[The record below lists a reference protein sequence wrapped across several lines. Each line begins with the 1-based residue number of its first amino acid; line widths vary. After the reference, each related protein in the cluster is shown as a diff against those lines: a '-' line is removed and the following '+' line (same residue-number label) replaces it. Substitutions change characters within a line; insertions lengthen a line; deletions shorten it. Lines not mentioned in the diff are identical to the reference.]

1 MPAIFFVFIV
11 ILFQRANTMMA
22 QSINPLFV
30 KYVLHTSLIYVGI
43 ATAVYAASTLLVRY
57 IVSIRVKPAHITKFI
72 IAGMIL
78 FSIAMLGYFFS
89 NSLIEFL
96 LFVVISGF
104 ATAII
109 MPFLLSL
116 VNFVSDK
123 KDIEKNLTIY
133 SLMLSLAL
141 VIGPLLG
148 TIMLSVFSIR
158 YIYLLLFVFAVA
170 GLFFA
175 MKINKTAKNK
185 IKEKL
190 RQSDNTADSISDPQH
205 SDNVFINKNLAASKN
220 YTNRNSQSDDN
231 TFINKNS
238 GGINGIEPENKIS
251 DNSNNQYNN
260 YNNIKIKQKKD
271 RLIFRLFKNK
281 KFLEVVFYNT
291 VFSIC
296 FASIVAFGGVYAR
309 NNFQAPYFLITL
321 LFAIFF
327 ISSLITRLVLL
338 FFTKKGKI
346 KQKMNIMNISILLSS
361 LSFAAMVLS
370 NNIIFYA
377 LALVLL
383 GIPHALI
390 FPVGTMRISEVVE
403 VKQIVAANTIYQ
415 SNFDIGG
422 IIGPLFLSY
431 IGEAYS
437 IKFVFFL
444 LAVFLGLAF
453 ILGRVFMKLLN

>member
-11 ILFQRANTMMA
+11 ILFQRANTMMV

-30 KYVLHTSLIYVGI
+30 KYVLHTNLVYVGI

-57 IVSIRVKPAHITKFI
+57 AVSIRVKPAHITKFI
-72 IAGMIL
+72 ITGMIL
-78 FSIAMLGYFFS
+78 FSIAVLGYFFS

-96 LFVVISGF
+96 FFVVISGF

-133 SLMLSLAL
+133 SLMLSIAL

-148 TIMLSVFSIR
+148 TLMLSVFSIR

-190 RQSDNTADSISDPQH
+190 AQADSID
-205 SDNVFINKNLAASKN
+205 DGIGYNKVFINNNGNGSGIDAAAASLIAAEKKIKN
-220 YTNRNSQSDDN
+220 
-231 TFINKNS
+231 
-238 GGINGIEPENKIS
+238 
-251 DNSNNQYNN
+251 NSNNKD
-260 YNNIKIKQKKD
+260 NNIKIKQKKD

-291 VFSIC
+291 VFSIS

-309 NNFQAPYFLITL
+309 NNFKAPYFLITL

-327 ISSLITRLVLL
+327 ISSLVTRLVLL
-338 FFTKKGKI
+338 FFTKKVKI
-346 KQKMNIMNISILLSS
+346 KQKMNIMNVSILLSS
-361 LSFAAMVLS
+361 LSFIAMVLS

-390 FPVGTMRISEVVE
+390 FPIGTMRISEVVE

-437 IKFVFFL
+437 IKFIFFL
-444 LAVFLGLAF
+444 LAIFLGLAF
-453 ILGRVFMKLLN
+453 ILGRVFMKLIN

>member
-11 ILFQRANTMMA
+11 ILFQRANTMMV

-30 KYVLHTSLIYVGI
+30 KYILHTNLVYVGI
-43 ATAVYAASTLLVRY
+43 ATAVYAASTLSVRY
-57 IVSIRVKPAHITKFI
+57 IVSIRVKPVHITKFI
-72 IAGMIL
+72 IVGMIL
-78 FSIAMLGYFFS
+78 FSMTMLGYFFS
-89 NSLIEFL
+89 DSLLEFL

-141 VIGPLLG
+141 VIGPVLG
-148 TIMLSVFSIR
+148 TLLLAVLNIR
-158 YIYLLLFVFAVA
+158 YIYLLLFVFAAA
-170 GLFFA
+170 GVFFA
-175 MKINKTAKNK
+175 IKINKTAKNK
-185 IKEKL
+185 IKAKMC
-190 RQSDNTADSISDPQH
+190 QDNNI
-205 SDNVFINKNLAASKN
+205 IYGESKQN
-220 YTNRNSQSDDN
+220 NNDDN
-231 TFINKNS
+231 IN
-238 GGINGIEPENKIS
+238 IA
-251 DNSNNQYNN
+251 Q
-260 YNNIKIKQKKD
+260 KIKQKKD
-271 RLIFRLFKNK
+271 KLIFRLFKNK
-281 KFLEVVFYNT
+281 KFLEVIFYNT

-309 NNFQAPYFLITL
+309 NNFNAPYFLITL

-327 ISSLITRLVLL
+327 ISSLLTRIALL
-338 FFTKKGKI
+338 FLTKKGKI

-361 LSFAAMVLS
+361 LSFAAMFLS

-390 FPVGTMRISEVVE
+390 FPIGTMRISEVVE

-422 IIGPLFLSY
+422 IIGPFFLAY

-437 IKFVFFL
+437 IKLVFL
-444 LAVFLGLAF
+444 SLAVFLMLAF
-453 ILGRVFMKLLN
+453 ILGRIFMKFIDYVPNN

>member
-30 KYVLHTSLIYVGI
+30 KYVLHTSLVYVGI

-72 IAGMIL
+72 ITGMIL

-96 LFVVISGF
+96 FFVVISGF

-190 RQSDNTADSISDPQH
+190 RQGDNITDSISEPND
-205 SDNVFINKNLAASKN
+205 SVSINKHG
-220 YTNRNSQSDDN
+220 
-231 TFINKNS
+231 S
-238 GGINGIEPENKIS
+238 GIDVVEPEKKINN
-251 DNSNNQYNN
+251 NSNNRHNN
-260 YNNIKIKQKKD
+260 KKIKQKKD

-390 FPVGTMRISEVVE
+390 FPIGTMRISEVVE

-437 IKFVFFL
+437 IKFIFFL

>member
-11 ILFQRANTMMA
+11 ILFQRANTMMV

-30 KYVLHTSLIYVGI
+30 KYVLHTSLVYVGI

-57 IVSIRVKPAHITKFI
+57 VVSIRVKPAYITKFI
-72 IAGMIL
+72 ITGMIL
-78 FSIAMLGYFFS
+78 FSIALLGYFFS
-89 NSLIEFL
+89 NSLMEFL

-116 VNFVSDK
+116 VNFVSGK
-123 KDIEKNLTIY
+123 EDIEKNLTIY
-133 SLMLSLAL
+133 SLMLSVAL

-148 TIMLSVFSIR
+148 TIMLSVFSIK

-190 RQSDNTADSISDPQH
+190 AQGDNIADSISDQH
-205 SDNVFINKNLAASKN
+205 YSDNVFINKNLNASEN
-220 YTNRNSQSDDN
+220 YTHRNGHSGDN

-238 GGINGIEPENKIS
+238 SGIDAVEPAKEINN
-251 DNSNNQYNN
+251 NSNNRH
-260 YNNIKIKQKKD
+260 NNIKIKQKKD

-309 NNFQAPYFLITL
+309 DNFQAPYFLITL

-338 FFTKKGKI
+338 FFAKKGKI

-437 IKFVFFL
+437 IKFIFFL

-453 ILGRVFMKLLN
+453 ILGRVFMKLIN

>member
-11 ILFQRANTMMA
+11 ILFQRANTMMV

-30 KYVLHTSLIYVGI
+30 KYVLHTSLVYVGI

-72 IAGMIL
+72 ITGMIL
-78 FSIAMLGYFFS
+78 FSIALLGYFFS
-89 NSLIEFL
+89 NSLMEFL

-133 SLMLSLAL
+133 SLMLSVAL

-148 TIMLSVFSIR
+148 TLMLSVFSIK
-158 YIYLLLFVFAVA
+158 YIYLLLFVFAIA

-190 RQSDNTADSISDPQH
+190 AHGDNIADSISEPNDSVLIDKH
-205 SDNVFINKNLAASKN
+205 G
-220 YTNRNSQSDDN
+220 
-231 TFINKNS
+231 S
-238 GGINGIEPENKIS
+238 GIDAIEPEKEINN
-251 DNSNNQYNN
+251 NSNNRH
-260 YNNIKIKQKKD
+260 NNIKVKQKKD

-291 VFSIC
+291 VFSIS

-309 NNFQAPYFLITL
+309 DNFQAPYFLITL

-390 FPVGTMRISEVVE
+390 FPIGTMRISEVVE

-422 IIGPLFLSY
+422 IIGPLFLAY

-437 IKFVFFL
+437 IKLIFFL

-453 ILGRVFMKLLN
+453 ILGRVFMKLIN